1 MEGGYLTMA
10 KNPDNRPASDEE
22 EEPVLLELTD
32 ADGNEVQYELLD
44 VVPYKEKDYIIVV
57 PYVVGDDSPIEQ
69 VEIYRVEPDEEQD
82 TETYVGLETQEEVD
96 QVFELFQKRSEEFF
110 DFVE

>member
-1 MEGGYLTMA
+1 MP
-10 KNPDNRPASDEE
+10 KNLNDRPAPIEEE

-44 VVPYKEKDYIIVV
+44 VVPYMEKDYIVVV
-57 PYVVGDDSPIEQ
+57 PYIVGDDSPVEQ

-82 TETYVGLETQEEVD
+82 TETYVGLETQAEVD
-96 QVFELFQKRSEEFF
+96 AVFKLFQKRSEEFF

>member
-1 MEGGYLTMA
+1 MP
-10 KNPDNRPASDEE
+10 KNLNDRPAPIEE
-22 EEPVLLELTD
+22 DEEPVLLELTD

-44 VVPYKEKDYIIVV
+44 VVPYKEKDYIVVV
-57 PYVVGDDSPIEQ
+57 PYIVGDDSPVEQ

-82 TETYVGLETQEEVD
+82 TETYVGLETQAEVD
-96 QVFELFQKRSEEFF
+96 AVFKLFQKRSEEFF